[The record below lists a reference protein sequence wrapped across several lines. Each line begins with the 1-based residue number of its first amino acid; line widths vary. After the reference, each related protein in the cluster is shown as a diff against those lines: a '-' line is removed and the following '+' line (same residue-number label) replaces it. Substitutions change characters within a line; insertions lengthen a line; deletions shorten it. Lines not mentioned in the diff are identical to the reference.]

1 MNPQAPQAGAP
12 VDNSA
17 VLAAIEALKTD
28 IIGEVD
34 KRFTDQGAALEERF
48 KPVDEIQQTLEQ
60 ARQNQIEAQK
70 RQQAANPQPQWV
82 PKSWDEIPQMITA
95 EAQRIAKEELDRRD
109 QAAQT
114 AANRQSNEE
123 RELEKQIDDQLT
135 NLERGGYLPPVGNPN
150 DYNDPGVATRRELLA
165 AASHMGTPELDKVA
179 LTLSELHKQNIAFN
193 PQTKTYDNV
202 AGSLT
207 PLPGKFAPVGN
218 GSARTPQSGGGPSY
232 GDIHAARDFDSL
244 IALAE
249 QRGYGP
255 VPTVSNNDTGF

>member
-1 MNPQAPQAGAP
+1 MQPQNPGAP
-12 VDNSA
+12 ADNSA

-28 IIGEVD
+28 IVSEVD
-34 KRFTDQGAALEERF
+34 KRFVDQGAALEERF
-48 KPVDEIQQTLEQ
+48 KPVDEIQQTLEA
-60 ARQNQIEAQK
+60 ARQNQIEAQR

-82 PKSWDEIPQMITA
+82 PKSWDEIPAMIQT
-95 EAQRIAKEELDRRD
+95 EAARIAKETIDARD

-114 AANRQSNEE
+114 AATRQSNEE
-123 RELEKQIDDQLT
+123 RELESQIDSQLVA
-135 NLERGGYLPPVGNPN
+135 LERGGYLPAVGNPN

-179 LTLSELHKQNIAFN
+179 LTLAELHKQNIAFN
-193 PQTKTYDNV
+193 PQTKTFDNV

-218 GSARTPQSGGGPSY
+218 GSARAPQSGGGPSY

-255 VPTVSNNDTGF
+255 VPTSTNNDTGF